1 MQPGGYFDVCG
12 LLGAQLA
19 CAACT
24 ANTPHAQ
31 TGMLMTAARL
41 LHVWAG
47 EVMCVPRQIV
57 YLLELPLTLI
67 TTAYDA
73 QHMVLPDM
81 RSVPGVLRQNFAP
94 DGQHILV
101 VWSRLG
107 PQTCGCDVHS
117 RQGQRVAHFELGD
130 VNNGS
135 TTPPAFARDNR
146 VAIACGS
153 SLTVW
158 DLLSGQHLGT
168 LRPLG
173 DAVPEGGWEEGD
185 LEDNGVVAANRKGCK
200 LAFVAAN
207 ACDVHL
213 YDAATLAKLGCVRAH
228 AGVQSRLGFGNAHVL
243 EYGVYGWFLL
253 HQGFGAISAR
263 LFIVRPEPCGGST
276 SKDHTWRD
284 SCGENIPVPAASPD
298 GAFLAFLRTED
309 ATLCV
314 MDLRTGDLVISVICI
329 LQGCRAPG
337 AGFRQKQRCAKV
349 CPLNKLN
356 CTMLCMILM
365 QVGSFHPS
373 LQLLVWLL
381 QGGTA

>member
-1 MQPGGYFDVCG
+1 M
-12 LLGAQLA
+12 
-19 CAACT
+19 
-24 ANTPHAQ
+24 
-31 TGMLMTAARL
+31 
-41 LHVWAG
+41 
-47 EVMCVPRQIV
+47 PRQVV
-57 YLLELPLTLI
+57 YLLELASLSLTLI

-81 RSVPGVLRQNFAP
+81 RSVPGVLSFAP

-107 PQTCGCDVHS
+107 PQICGCDVHS
-117 RQGQRVAHFELGD
+117 HQGQRVAHFELED

-146 VAIACGS
+146 VAFACGS

-168 LRPLG
+168 RRPLC

-185 LEDNGVVAANRKGCK
+185 LEDNGLVAANRTGCK

-228 AGVQSRLGFGNAHVL
+228 AGVQSRLGFGNAHAL
-243 EYGVYGWFLL
+243 EYGIYGWFLL
-253 HQGFGAISAR
+253 HQDFGAISAR

-276 SKDHTWRD
+276 CKDHTWRD
-284 SCGENIPVPAASPD
+284 SCGENIPMPAASPD

-309 ATLCV
+309 TTLCV
-314 MDLRTGDLVISVICI
+314 MDVRTGDLVITEAISV
-329 LQGCRAPG
+329 LQPLCS
-337 AGFRQKQRCAKV
+337 QRWLAIRWSTC
-349 CPLNKLN
+349 
-356 CTMLCMILM
+356 
-365 QVGSFHPS
+365 GSR
-373 LQLLVWLL
+373 LLVRLVRTSESGVDKAML
-381 QGGTA
+381 